1 METPTGEKARGR
13 LRSVA
18 SIATTIIL
26 LAAVAYIIW
35 QLVGQWHS
43 LSRHRW
49 TLRPAPALLS
59 LPLAAAWFLCRAWLW
74 RLILA
79 RFGYPLAYRR
89 AFRTFMLAELSRY
102 LPGTVWHVLGR
113 GYYASRQGVPA
124 AVTLTAMILEM
135 ALVALTAI
143 AFLPLRAMGG
153 GRLLEDLAIWA
164 IAAVLVLLV
173 FAHPRVIVPVV
184 NAGLRRLRKQTI
196 PARLRYRDIAE
207 MLGLCA
213 LMWVCMCAAFVLL
226 VWSIA
231 PTEWGKAVA
240 IAASFPAAWFA
251 GLVSIVSPGGLG
263 VREGALAVLL
273 SGLLPAGMGAVIAL
287 ASRLWLT
294 VVELVCAAVAWRLRE

>member
-1 METPTGEKARGR
+1 VETPPGENARGR
-13 LRSVA
+13 LRALA

-35 QLVGQWHS
+35 QLVDQWHS

-49 TLRPAPALLS
+49 TLRLAPALLS
-59 LPLAAAWFLCRAWLW
+59 LPLAAAWFLCRGWLW

-79 RFGYPLAYRR
+79 RFGYPLAYGR
-89 AFRTFMLAELSRY
+89 AFRTFMLAELARY

-124 AVTLTAMILEM
+124 AVTLTGMILEM

-143 AFLPLRAMGG
+143 AFLPLRAIGG
-153 GRLLEDLAIWA
+153 GRLFQDLAIWA

-173 FAHPRVIVPVV
+173 FAHPRVIIPVV
-184 NAGLRRLRKQTI
+184 NAGLRRLKKQTI
-196 PARLRYRDIAE
+196 PAQLRYRDIAE

-213 LMWVCMCAAFVLL
+213 LMWVCMCGAFVLL
-226 VWSIA
+226 AWSIT
-231 PTEWGKAVA
+231 PMQWGKAVA

-263 VREGALAVLL
+263 VREGALAALL
-273 SGLLPAGMGAVIAL
+273 SGLLPAGLAVVVAL
-287 ASRLWLT
+287 AARLWLT